1 MEAVMPANTAV
12 PSPATLTIAHVNQP
26 LLEILPREKPANQL
40 ASRASR
46 NERRPGNDARISVS
60 IADTRDR
67 ERIYALRHEVYA
79 AELGQHQENAAG
91 LLSDQLDFV
100 NTYLVAKIGSAI
112 AGFVAITP
120 PSEAGYSI
128 DKYFAREDLPLV
140 FDDGLY
146 EIRLLT
152 VTPEWRGSRAAPLL
166 MYAAFRYVESVGGT
180 SIICIGRLEMMEMY
194 KRAGLRSLGS
204 RTQSGRVTY
213 ELMTMESGD
222 DHARHH
228 DLLAWLERHADWQI
242 RGVSFRRGG
251 SCYHGGAF
259 FDAIGDEFDRLGA
272 KEDVINADVLDAWF
286 DPAPS
291 VINSLRSHLPWI
303 VRTSPPTGC
312 EGMQRMLAKAR
323 GVGPSNILP
332 GAGSSDLI
340 FLGLRHWLDAGSRVL
355 ILDPMYGEY
364 AHVLEQVVGCTV
376 DRFALSRS
384 RNYAVNLKELA
395 RRLRGG
401 YDWIVL
407 VNPNSPTGQY
417 VGREALETLLADS
430 PRPTRFWID
439 ETYVEYAGNSR
450 SLERFA
456 AASKNVVICKS
467 MSKVYALSG
476 ARCAYLCGP
485 PHMMD
490 ELRAIS
496 PPWSVSLPGQIAAC
510 EALRSTS
517 YYEKRWEET
526 HALRDQLAAGLG
538 ALGWD
543 VVPGC
548 ANFLLCHLPPDQPAA
563 AGLAAECRRRGLF
576 IRDVANM
583 GSCFDAR
590 TVRVAVKDWET
601 NKEILERLRVAL
613 MEMARAPGR
622 QFSPSFCSSS
632 PNLGSSRIP
641 S

>member
-1 MEAVMPANTAV
+1 L
-12 PSPATLTIAHVNQP
+12 PATLSITPVDPP
-26 LLEILPREKPANQL
+26 LVEVLPHEKPASHPP
-40 ASRASR
+40 SRTNT
-46 NERRPGNDARISVS
+46 NEHRPGNEARISVS
-60 IADTRDR
+60 IADARDR
-67 ERIYALRHEVYA
+67 ERIYVLRHEVYA
-79 AELGQHQENAAG
+79 GELGQHPENDAG
-91 LLSDQLDFV
+91 LLSDQLDFA
-100 NTYLVAKIGSAI
+100 NTYLVAKIGGTI

-120 PSEAGYSI
+120 PSDAGYSI

-152 VTPEWRGSRAAPLL
+152 VSPEWRGSRAAPLL

-180 SIICIGRLEMMEMY
+180 SIVCIGRLEMMEMY
-194 KRAGLRSLGS
+194 RRAGLRSLGR

-213 ELMTMESGD
+213 ELMTIETSE

-228 DLLAWLERHADWQI
+228 GTLAWLEHHADWRI

-251 SCYHGGAF
+251 SCYHGGSF
-259 FDAIGDEFDRLGA
+259 FEAIGDEFDRLGA
-272 KEDVINADVLDAWF
+272 KENVINADVLDAWF
-286 DPAPS
+286 DPAPG
-291 VINSLRSHLPWI
+291 IMDALASHLPWI

-376 DRFALSRS
+376 DRLALSRG
-384 RNYAVNLKELA
+384 RNYAVDLEELA
-395 RRLRGG
+395 QRLRGG

-417 VGREALETLLADS
+417 VGREALERLLAGA
-430 PRPTRFWID
+430 PRCTRFWID

-476 ARCAYLCGP
+476 VRCAYLCGP
-485 PHMMD
+485 SHMID

-496 PPWSVSLPGQIAAC
+496 PPWAVSLPGQIAAC

-517 YYEKRWEET
+517 YYERRWGET
-526 HALRDQLAAGLG
+526 QALREQLARGLA

-548 ANFLLCHLPPDQPAA
+548 ANFLLCHLPPSQPAA
-563 AGLAAECRRRGLF
+563 ARLTAECRRHGLF

-583 GSCFDAR
+583 GRCFDAR
-590 TVRVAVKDWET
+590 TVRVAVKDRGT
-601 NKEILERLRVAL
+601 NKEILERLRVTL
-613 MEMARAPGR
+613 NEMAAGNGSFDRMNFQPRAR
-622 QFSPSFCSSS
+622 S
-632 PNLGSSRIP
+632 IP
-641 S
+641 

>member
-1 MEAVMPANTAV
+1 MSANTAV
-12 PSPATLTIAHVNQP
+12 SSQAAFTVANADHP
-26 LLEILPREKPANQL
+26 LLEILTREKTANQL
-40 ASRASR
+40 PSSANR
-46 NERRPGNDARISVS
+46 NDRHPGNDSRISVS
-60 IADTRDR
+60 IADARDR

-79 AELGQHQENAAG
+79 AELGQHPENDAG
-91 LLSDQLDFV
+91 LLSDQLDSV
-100 NTYLVAKIGSAI
+100 NTYVVAKIGGTI

-120 PSEAGYSI
+120 PNEAGYSI
-128 DKYFAREDLPLV
+128 DKYFSREDLPLV

-152 VTPEWRGSRAAPLL
+152 VVTEWRGSRAAPLL

-180 SIICIGRLEMMEMY
+180 SIVCIGRLEMMQMY
-194 KRAGLRSLGS
+194 KRAGLRSLGR
-204 RTQSGRVTY
+204 RTKSGRVTY
-213 ELMTMESGD
+213 ELMTIETGG

-228 DLLAWLERHADWQI
+228 DTLAWLERNADWRI

-259 FDAIGDEFDRLGA
+259 FDAIGDEFDSLAA

-286 DPAPS
+286 DPAPG
-291 VINSLRSHLPWI
+291 VLDALGSHLPWI
-303 VRTSPPTGC
+303 LRTSPPTGC
-312 EGMQRMLAKAR
+312 EGMQRMLARAR
-323 GVGPSNILP
+323 GVGGSNILP

-364 AHVLEQVVGCTV
+364 AHVLEQVVGCKV
-376 DRFALSRS
+376 DRFALSRGL
-384 RNYAVNLKELA
+384 NYAVDLEELA
-395 RRLRGG
+395 QRLCSG
-401 YDWIVL
+401 YDWVVL

-417 VGREALETLLADS
+417 VGREALETLLAGS
-430 PRPTRFWID
+430 PRSTRFWID
-439 ETYVEYAGNSR
+439 ETYVEYAGTSR

-485 PHMMD
+485 AHMMD

-517 YYEKRWEET
+517 YYQKRWEET
-526 HALRDQLAAGLG
+526 HVLRDQLAGGLA

-548 ANFLLCHLPPDQPAA
+548 ANFLLCHLPPDQPTAA
-563 AGLAAECRRRGLF
+563 DLSAACRRRGLF

-583 GSCFDAR
+583 GRCFDAR

-601 NKEILERLRVAL
+601 NQEILERLRVTL
-613 MEMARAPGR
+613 MEMTPGHGTFDR
-622 QFSPSFCSSS
+622 MTFLPRT
-632 PNLGSSRIP
+632 RIGQ
-641 S
+641 